1 MAIDELTALGA
12 RVFARSH
19 RVARLRAGLIGR
31 RIAAVKLISWNVNG
45 LRAALGKGL
54 LDWITQEDAD
64 VICLQE
70 VKAMPDQV
78 EVEWPAG
85 YSVHWN
91 SAERK
96 GYSGTLTL
104 SRLPVVS
111 VERGLGSWL
120 SDNEGRVLTVELHD
134 RFVVN
139 CYTPNT
145 KRDLSRLPYREQQ
158 WDPAFLT
165 HLKTLESRKPVVFC
179 GDLNVAHEEID
190 LANPKANVRNHGFT
204 VEERRGFTR
213 LMEAGFVDTF
223 RDRHPGKGGYYTW
236 WSPMAGARA
245 RNVGWRIDYFGIS
258 GVLRSALKEA
268 FIRPSVLGSDHCPV
282 GLVLG

>member
-1 MAIDELTALGA
+1 MRRGRA
-12 RVFARSH
+12 VARS
-19 RVARLRAGLIGR
+19 RPVARLRPRPIGR
-31 RIAAVKLISWNVNG
+31 RMGAVKLTSWNVNG

-54 LDWITQEDAD
+54 LDWIAREDAD

-120 SDNEGRVLTVELHD
+120 PDNEGRVLTVELHD

-165 HLKTLESRKPVVFC
+165 HLKALESRKPVVFC

-223 RDRHPGKGGYYTW
+223 RDRHPGQGGHYTW

-258 GVLRSALKEA
+258 GTLRPALKEA
-268 FIRPSVLGSDHCPV
+268 FIRPAVLGSDHCPV

>member
-1 MAIDELTALGA
+1 MG
-12 RVFARSH
+12 
-19 RVARLRAGLIGR
+19 
-31 RIAAVKLISWNVNG
+31 AVKLTSWNVNG

-54 LDWITQEDAD
+54 LDWIAREDAD

-70 VKAMPDQV
+70 VKAMADQV

-120 SDNEGRVLTVELHD
+120 PDNEGRVLTVELHD

-165 HLKTLESRKPVVFC
+165 HLKALESRKPVVFC

-223 RDRHPGKGGYYTW
+223 RDRHPGQGGHYTW

-258 GVLRSALKEA
+258 GVLRPALKEA
-268 FIRPSVLGSDHCPV
+268 FIRPAVLGSDHCPV

>member
-1 MAIDELTALGA
+1 LRLG
-12 RVFARSH
+12 R
-19 RVARLRAGLIGR
+19 IGR
-31 RIAAVKLISWNVNG
+31 RIAAVKLTSWNVNG

-54 LDWITQEDAD
+54 LDWIAQEDAD

-70 VKAMPDQV
+70 VKAMPEQV
-78 EVEWPAG
+78 SVEWPSG

-104 SRLPVVS
+104 SRLPVLS
-111 VERGLGSWL
+111 VERGLGSFL
-120 SDNEGRVLTVELHD
+120 PDNEGRVLTVELPD
-134 RFVVN
+134 QFVVN

-145 KRDLSRLPYREQQ
+145 KRDLSRLPYRELE
-158 WDPAFLT
+158 WDPAFRA
-165 HLKTLESRKPVVFC
+165 HLKALEARKPVVFC

-204 VEERRGFTR
+204 IEERSGFSR

-223 RDRHPGKGGYYTW
+223 RDRHPGQGGHYTW
-236 WSPMAGARA
+236 WSPMAGARS
-245 RNVGWRIDYFGIS
+245 RNVGWRIDYCGIS
-258 GVLRSALKEA
+258 GTLRPALKEA
-268 FIRPSVLGSDHCPV
+268 FIRPSVRGSDHCPV

>member
-1 MAIDELTALGA
+1 LRRRWIDP
-12 RVFARSH
+12 R
-19 RVARLRAGLIGR
+19 IGP
-31 RIAAVKLISWNVNG
+31 VKLTSWNVNG

-54 LDWITQEDAD
+54 LDWIEREDAD
-64 VICLQE
+64 VVCLQE
-70 VKAMPDQV
+70 VKAMPEQV
-78 EVEWPAG
+78 EVDWPAG

-91 SAERK
+91 PAERR

-104 SRLPVVS
+104 CRLPVLS
-111 VERGLGSWL
+111 VDRGLGAWL
-120 SDNEGRVLTVELHD
+120 PDNEGRVLTVELPD

-158 WDPAFLT
+158 WDPAFLA
-165 HLKTLESRKPVVFC
+165 HLKALEARKPVVFC
-179 GDLNVAHEEID
+179 GDLNVAHEEMD

-223 RDRHPGKGGYYTW
+223 RDRHPGQGGHYTW

-258 GVLRSALKEA
+258 GSLRPDLQEA